1 MILDLN
7 WMCNKVLN
15 LKTFDLLNFHCL
27 THSAMCANI
36 YIQFCFT
43 RCAILVQFYFAVLT
57 KLSILVQLFHV
68 PVDGKSSTTLS
79 GLPKAGKAAHRP
91 RQLQKFLFSS
101 SSLLPY
107 TTETLVVV
115 AVYCL
120 KYKVHICWK
129 QRRFHHNLSLW
140 ILLSLLCTAAPIW
153 TKPVTC
159 LPKLYLTWFLCN
171 GDMRVR
177 LRSLSKHL
185 FKSKFNYTY
194 RHRTV

>member
-1 MILDLN
+1 
-7 WMCNKVLN
+7 MCNKVLN

-79 GLPKAGKAAHRP
+79 GLPKAGE
-91 RQLQKFLFSS
+91 SS
-101 SSLLPY
+101 TPSKTIAEMLVF
-107 TTETLVVV
+107 VVV

-120 KYKVHICWK
+120 KYKYI
-129 QRRFHHNLSLW
+129 
-140 ILLSLLCTAAPIW
+140 
-153 TKPVTC
+153 
-159 LPKLYLTWFLCN
+159 
-171 GDMRVR
+171 
-177 LRSLSKHL
+177 
-185 FKSKFNYTY
+185 
-194 RHRTV
+194 